1 MASLFSILLQ
11 GRSDLDFLI
20 YTFAKALKILLVLP
34 SDISGIILLTLE
46 LSLLATFFSC
56 LLGFPLAFYLYIS
69 TSRFK
74 GVLVTLVNSGLAAP
88 PVVVGLLVFLFLSRQ
103 GPLGE
108 LNLLYTPA
116 AIVIAETLLGI
127 PVVASL
133 GYAALLSIPAEKL
146 FQLLGW
152 GATFKQALLKL
163 AVEARSGLFAAVMAA
178 FGAIISEVGAVLM
191 VGGNIPEQT
200 RVLTTA
206 IVVETRMGRFERAL
220 ALATI
225 LFVLTVVFNYFF
237 TRAQSSRGDATW
249 KQHIWR

>member
-1 MASLFSILLQ
+1 MN
-11 GRSDLDFLI
+11 FLI
-20 YTFAKALKILLVLP
+20 NTFTKAFKVLLALP

-46 LSLLATFFSC
+46 VSFLATLFSC
-56 LLGFPLAFYLYIS
+56 LLGFPLAFYLYLS
-69 TSRFK
+69 SSRFK

-103 GPLGE
+103 GPFGE
-108 LNLLYTPA
+108 FGLLYTPA
-116 AIVIAETLLGI
+116 AIVVAETLLGI

-133 GYAALLSIPAEKL
+133 GYAALLSIPSEKF

-163 AVEARSGLFAAVMAA
+163 AAEARSGLFAAVMAA

-191 VGGNIPEQT
+191 VGGNIPGQT

-206 IVVETRMGRFERAL
+206 IVIETRMGRYERAL
-220 ALATI
+220 ALAVV
-225 LFVLTVVFNYFF
+225 LFVLTVAFNYFF
-237 TRAQSSRGDATW
+237 TKVQASRGDVAW